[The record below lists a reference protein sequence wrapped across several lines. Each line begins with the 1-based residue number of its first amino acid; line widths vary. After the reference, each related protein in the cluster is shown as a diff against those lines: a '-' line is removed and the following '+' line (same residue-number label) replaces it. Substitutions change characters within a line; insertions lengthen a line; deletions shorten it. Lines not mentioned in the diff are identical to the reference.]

1 MLVLRRYHS
10 ASKRFY
16 KIVLRPVR
24 IEVEIYAI
32 VTVFNEKHRVL
43 VRNFDIDC
51 TKAYTTKKE
60 NYLSEEVIGFDIIA
74 DKLRIFI
81 RGCE

>member
-1 MLVLRRYHS
+1 MRVEDFIKLY
-10 ASKRFY
+10 Y
-16 KIVLRPVR
+16 GCVR

-51 TKAYTTKKE
+51 IRAYTTEKE
-60 NYLSEEVIGFDIIA
+60 NYLSEEVIGFEVIS

>member
-1 MLVLRRYHS
+1 MRVEDFIKLYS
-10 ASKRFY
+10 G
-16 KIVLRPVR
+16 VR

-32 VTVFNEKHRVL
+32 VTVFHEEHRVL
-43 VRNFDIDC
+43 VRNFDIDS

-60 NYLSEEVIGFDIIA
+60 NYLSEEVIGFEITS
-74 DKLRIFI
+74 DKLQIFI

>member
-1 MLVLRRYHS
+1 MRVKDFILMYS
-10 ASKRFY
+10 GM
-16 KIVLRPVR
+16 VR

-32 VTVFNEKHRVL
+32 VTVFNEKYRVL
-43 VRNFDIDC
+43 VRNFAIDC

-60 NYLSEEVIGFDIIA
+60 NYLSEEVIGFDINA

>member
-1 MLVLRRYHS
+1 MRVEDFIKLYYS
-10 ASKRFY
+10 
-16 KIVLRPVR
+16 PVR

-51 TKAYTTKKE
+51 KKAYTTKKE
-60 NYLSEEVIGFDIIA
+60 NYLSEEVIGFDINA

-81 RGCE
+81 RGCK

>member
-1 MLVLRRYHS
+1 MRVKDFILMYS
-10 ASKRFY
+10 GMF
-16 KIVLRPVR
+16 R

-32 VTVFNEKHRVL
+32 VTVFNEEYRVL
-43 VRNFDIDC
+43 VRNFAIDC

-60 NYLSEEVIGFDIIA
+60 NYLSEEVLGFEIESG
-74 DKLRIFI
+74 KLKLFI